1 MLQCLRHKFSFSSSG
16 YCFCTSDLIYFC
28 FSAQAYVMDHVINS
42 NDEDQDVETA
52 TDEEALVMA
61 EKLND
66 SRILLAGFLKLTMF
80 NVVDAKMAAPIW
92 GHFISVRE
100 LLQPFI
106 RILSI
111 VSLGRGIDTLRWFT
125 IYT

>member
-1 MLQCLRHKFSFSSSG
+1 
-16 YCFCTSDLIYFC
+16 
-28 FSAQAYVMDHVINS
+28 MDHVINS

-100 LLQPFI
+100 LLQSFI

-111 VSLGRGIDTLRWFT
+111 VSLGRRIPWNRLTWMVYNLYLTCCW
-125 IYT
+125 INI